1 MAQQIFADVQQGAS
15 RSRCEIVAG
24 SGEPFAR
31 HWGIGVIGTAAVSG
45 RFFRSISGTKFEAD
59 PVSAEELEF
68 WLQKEAFLAT
78 PAEDLARYAGE
89 FVLARDGRIEDHDRA
104 LSELTRR
111 SVENF
116 GDVPVYIT
124 YIGGELEFRIDT
136 PFLD

>member
-1 MAQQIFADVQQGAS
+1 MAQQIFLGVQPEAS

-31 HWGIGVIGTAAVSG
+31 HWRIGVIGAAVSG
-45 RFFRSISGTKFEAD
+45 RFFRSVSGTKLEAD
-59 PVSAEELEF
+59 AVSAEELEF
-68 WLQKEAFLAT
+68 WRQKEAFLSI
-78 PAEDLARYAGE
+78 PAEDLAQYASE
-89 FVLARDGRIEDHDRA
+89 FVLARDGRIGDHDRV